1 MTGHLKGVA
10 VRYRVSFLK
19 VSLAAAAALL
29 VPGLA
34 LAPAAGAAGTAKLGL
49 GEPLSASGCNGD
61 VCIYLQTSS
70 PLITD

>member
-1 MTGHLKGVA
+1 M
-10 VRYRVSFLK
+10 RYRVSFLK
-19 VSLAAAAALL
+19 VSLVAAAALL

-34 LAPAAGAAGTAKLGL
+34 MTVPAGAAGSAKLGL
-49 GEPLSASGCNGD
+49 GEPLSASGCDGD